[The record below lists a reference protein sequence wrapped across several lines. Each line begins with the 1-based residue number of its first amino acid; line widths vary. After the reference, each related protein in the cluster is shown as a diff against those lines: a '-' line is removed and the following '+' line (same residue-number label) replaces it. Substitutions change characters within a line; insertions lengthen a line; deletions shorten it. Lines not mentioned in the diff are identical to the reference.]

1 MRHFFLFQPVAQP
14 LQFADNR
21 SEPSRLL
28 SRFPLQWPC
37 HYADG
42 QKLFPDIN
50 AGASFD
56 CCTDHVRSPFVDW
69 RTVDV
74 FLEYVLPRLNCSIR
88 GCFTSTW
95 PVSFSGQSARHYLLQ
110 PPSPVLQW
118 IVLLPHFHL
127 LGWPK
132 PVIPF
137 RFAISHWGSPACN
150 CSGTAIVGWLPSQH
164 LPRSNPS
171 HGHQVLFDRG
181 AGPI

>member
-137 RFAISHWGSPACN
+137 RFAIF
-150 CSGTAIVGWLPSQH
+150 WLDQRTIGISTKQSYSQN
-164 LPRSNPS
+164 RAQS
-171 HGHQVLFDRG
+171 
-181 AGPI
+181 